1 MQNKL
6 KNDISELAES
16 VLNSTDFFLVDVDIK
31 GTNPPEIWIYV
42 DGEERGIN
50 MDECAN
56 LSNELSFLMD
66 AHELYNGAYLLNVSS
81 PGLSKPLVDR
91 RQYPKNKG
99 RKVKV
104 KYKNNNQYNKLEGTL
119 KDYTEQKIIIGQN
132 EGELVELPFDQI
144 VETKI
149 IPSL

>member
-104 KYKNNNQYNKLEGTL
+104 KYKNDNQYNKLEGTL